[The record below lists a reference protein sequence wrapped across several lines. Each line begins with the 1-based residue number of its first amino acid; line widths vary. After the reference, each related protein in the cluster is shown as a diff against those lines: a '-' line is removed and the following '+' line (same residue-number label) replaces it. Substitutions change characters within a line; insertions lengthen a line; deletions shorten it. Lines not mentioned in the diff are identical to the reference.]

1 MTSQSNTPVIIGAGV
16 SQQRFDDPT
25 QSVEAGALMRQALE
39 NAADDAGSRHALEI
53 ADAVLLPRGTWPYA
67 NPVSVVAPWNP
78 EIRSIVADIG
88 VLQQTLLSKACLM
101 VADGSSRVALV
112 AGGEAKHR
120 ALRSQITGITASD
133 TPTSGEPDERLVPSN
148 EILTQEE
155 ISRGLPVPAR
165 QYAMIDTAL
174 RRAQGLTAAEHISLL
189 ADLWNSFS
197 AVATGNPDAWTRAQV
212 DRDTLVNPTA
222 TNPILAWPYTKLH
235 CSQWNVDQAAGL
247 IICSAATA
255 EELGIARDRWVFA
268 HAGIES
274 NLMVPL
280 TRRAQMHRS
289 PAVRAVGQAVQQH
302 CNVAPADIEHLDIY
316 SCFPAAVRVQQHEL
330 GIDNSRQLTVTGGMT
345 FAGGPLNNYTLQATA
360 KMVQVLRSN
369 PSARGLVTNVSG
381 MLTKYGAAVWSCS
394 PPVQPF
400 AALDVTAAAA
410 AATPTIEVD
419 SDYAGE
425 ANVITYTV
433 VFDKSQPVQCIVV
446 AETGDGRRAIASS
459 SDASTAADM
468 AANDWID
475 RPVQINGAEL
485 LS

>member
-1 MTSQSNTPVIIGAGV
+1 MTSQSNAPVIIGAGV

-39 NAADDAGSRHALEI
+39 NAADDADSRRALEI
-53 ADAVLLPRGTWPYA
+53 ADALLLPRGTWPYA

-78 EIRSIVADIG
+78 AIRSIVADIG
-88 VLQQTLLSKACLM
+88 VLQQTLLSKACAM

-120 ALRSQITGITASD
+120 ALRSQITGITALD
-133 TPTSGEPDERLVPSN
+133 TPTSGEPDQRLVPSN

-174 RRAQGLTAAEHISLL
+174 RSAQGLSAAEHINLL
-189 ADLWNSFS
+189 AHLWSDFS
-197 AVATGNPDAWTRAQV
+197 AVAADNTDAWTRAQI
-212 DRDTLVNPTA
+212 DRATLVNPTA
-222 TNPILAWPYTKLH
+222 ANPMLAWPYTKLY

-255 EELGIARDRWVFA
+255 DELGIARDRWVFA

-289 PAVRAVGQAVQQH
+289 PAVGVVGQAIQEH
-302 CNVAPADIEHLDIY
+302 CGVTPADIEHLDIY

-360 KMVQVLRSN
+360 KMVQVLRTH
-369 PSARGLVTNVSG
+369 PSTRGLVTNVSG

-394 PPVQPF
+394 PPEQPF
-400 AALDVTAAAA
+400 AALDVTAAAT
-410 AATPTIEVD
+410 AATPTVEVD
-419 SDYAGE
+419 SDYAGQ

-433 VFDKSQPVQCIVV
+433 VFDKSQPAQGIVV
-446 AETGDGRRAIASS
+446 AETADGRRVIASS
-459 SDASTAADM
+459 SDAAIAADM
-468 AANDWID
+468 ATNDWID
-475 RPVQINGAEL
+475 RSVRIDGAEL

>member
-1 MTSQSNTPVIIGAGV
+1 M
-16 SQQRFDDPT
+16 
-25 QSVEAGALMRQALE
+25 
-39 NAADDAGSRHALEI
+39 
-53 ADAVLLPRGTWPYA
+53 
-67 NPVSVVAPWNP
+67 
-78 EIRSIVADIG
+78 
-88 VLQQTLLSKACLM
+88 
-101 VADGSSRVALV
+101 
-112 AGGEAKHR
+112 
-120 ALRSQITGITASD
+120 
-133 TPTSGEPDERLVPSN
+133 
-148 EILTQEE
+148 
-155 ISRGLPVPAR
+155 
-165 QYAMIDTAL
+165 
-174 RRAQGLTAAEHISLL
+174 
-189 ADLWNSFS
+189 
-197 AVATGNPDAWTRAQV
+197 
-212 DRDTLVNPTA
+212 
-222 TNPILAWPYTKLH
+222 LAWPYTKLH

-289 PAVRAVGQAVQQH
+289 PAVGAAGQAVQQH
-302 CNVAPADIEHLDIY
+302 CSVAPADIEHLDIY

-330 GIDNSRQLTVTGGMT
+330 GIDNNRRLTVAGGMT

-394 PPVQPF
+394 PPAQPF
-400 AALDVTAAAA
+400 AALDVTAAAT

-419 SDYAGE
+419 SDYAGK
-425 ANVITYTV
+425 ATVVTYTA
-433 VFDKSQPVQCIVV
+433 VFDKGQPVQAIVV
-446 AETGDGRRAIASS
+446 GETADGRRVIASS
-459 SDASTAADM
+459 SDTAIAAEM

-475 RPVQINGAEL
+475 RAIEVNGAAL